1 MDRHTKAQLLKLAS
15 DGVDQGYDGAVN
27 FILAA
32 IMPMPPQVI
41 GSIMHENMVA
51 AHKLFYERT
60 NDKIQTIKMRRTLTG
75 EGLKDA
81 KEWVERFVLGY

>member
-1 MDRHTKAQLLKLAS
+1 MERTTKIQLLRCAADAL
-15 DGVDQGYDGAVN
+15 DQGYDAAVN
-27 FILAA
+27 FMLDA
-32 IMPMPPQVI
+32 IRPPAPVD
-41 GSIMHENMVA
+41 GNVTHDNMVA

-81 KEWVERFVLGY
+81 KDWVERFVLGY